1 MTIEFK
7 PLSDNVLIDYDDKQE
22 EKTKGGIILTDY
34 AKERPQ
40 QGTVVAVGEGKKSN
54 TTGERIPMVVKVG
67 DEVKFAA
74 FAGKE
79 IKVEGKEYFLM
90 PETDIQGIIEKDEQG
105 EG

>member
-7 PLSDNVLIDYDDKQE
+7 PLSNYVLIDYEDKQE

-40 QGTVVAVGEGKKSN
+40 HGIVAAVGSGKKSQK
-54 TTGERIPMVVKVG
+54 TGEIIPVTVKVG
-67 DEVKFAA
+67 DKVKFQA
-74 FAGKE
+74 FAGKDV
-79 IKVEGKEYFLM
+79 KVEGKEYFLM
-90 PETDIQGIIEKDEQG
+90 SETDIQGIIEDEQG

>member
-40 QGTVVAVGEGKKSN
+40 QGIVVAVGEGKKSN

-90 PETDIQGIIEKDEQG
+90 PETDIQGIIEKDDKDK
-105 EG
+105 

>member
-90 PETDIQGIIEKDEQG
+90 PETDIQGIIEKDDKDK
-105 EG
+105 

>member
-7 PLSDNVLIDYDDKQE
+7 PLSNYVLIDYEDKQE

-40 QGTVVAVGEGKKSN
+40 QGIVAAVGSGKKSQK
-54 TTGERIPMVVKVG
+54 TGEIIPVTVKVG
-67 DEVKFAA
+67 DKVKFQA
-74 FAGKE
+74 FAGKDV
-79 IKVEGKEYFLM
+79 KVEGKEYFLM
-90 PETDIQGIIEKDEQG
+90 PETDIQGIIEDEQG

>member
-54 TTGERIPMVVKVG
+54 TTGERIPMTVKVG
-67 DEVKFAA
+67 DKVKFQA
-74 FAGKE
+74 FAGKDV
-79 IKVEGKEYFLM
+79 KVEGKEYFLM
-90 PETDIQGIIEKDEQG
+90 PETDIQGIIEDEQG